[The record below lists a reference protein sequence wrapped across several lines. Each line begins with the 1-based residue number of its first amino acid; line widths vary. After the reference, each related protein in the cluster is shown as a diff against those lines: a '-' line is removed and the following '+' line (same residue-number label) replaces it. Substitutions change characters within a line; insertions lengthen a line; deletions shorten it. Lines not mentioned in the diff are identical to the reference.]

1 MAFPVSS
8 TAGAPGVLNVAYFLL
23 LPDVRQ
29 RLGYLD
35 ASKLVEVLKVSEEEE
50 EEDDDDKKE
59 KASEEVVPTALLIF
73 KRPLRNSLLR
83 GLLEWNQQRAFAKQP
98 LMSLFEI
105 WHNFCKEL
113 RYKSLVPFLMVAVG
127 CHGALSLVGIVEANF
142 ENPFPPSS
150 GRPFSVVANCA
161 RSVWARQLYLLQ
173 QPSKSGLLFVFL
185 SSPTPRIMSQRGR
198 VSVRRSIYW
207 R

>member
-113 RYKSLVPFLMVAVG
+113 REAGFLYEDRSTGGRSYWRHSQDVRAYLVPPTLPLPAP
-127 CHGALSLVGIVEANF
+127 C
-142 ENPFPPSS
+142 PPPSAV
-150 GRPFSVVANCA
+150 PMAT
-161 RSVWARQLYLLQ
+161 
-173 QPSKSGLLFVFL
+173 
-185 SSPTPRIMSQRGR
+185 SP
-198 VSVRRSIYW
+198 
-207 R
+207 